1 MLTDYIHDKIK
12 IYYKSKTF
20 DLDKLKKKVINEFLN
35 LLSKL
40 VEVTTYKKIN
50 KPKLL
55 LLFTA

>member
-1 MLTDYIHDKIK
+1 MLTDYQHDKIK

-20 DLDKLKKKVINEFLN
+20 DLDKLKKNVINEFLN